1 MASGI
6 TISDGARLAQ
16 SAGGSLDALSR
27 VGGTLQLASGAVSS
41 GVVLGQGQTL
51 ALVGDEASFTTVSS
65 SGKAFVF
72 AGAQIS
78 GLVLNSGGVIDLQT
92 LTFSSGGSVAFD
104 GLTGARTVVQ
114 GGEQP
119 PRSGSPAAMQ
129 ANTSA
134 PTPTATAA
142 R

>member
-65 SGKAFVF
+65 GGKAFVF